1 MEINE
6 INNTINDYLEEIDTN
21 LDVGEIISLLMVA
34 IVLEILLFR
43 TSQTLPW
50 FLQGFLGIHWK
61 FHCILLAC
69 ILIRKVL
76 NKLRRS
82 WMKRLVVWLATGKF
96 QWQIKFLFYFC
107 FYFPRLRLNCL
118 INSFISSK
126 CLKMLTNS
134 FNKLLQ

>member
-50 FLQGFLGIHWK
+50 FLQGFLGVIWK
-61 FHCILLAC
+61 LYCIVVVC
-69 ILIRKVL
+69 ILIRVVI
-76 NKLRRS
+76 NKL
-82 WMKRLVVWLATGKF
+82 KE
-96 QWQIKFLFYFC
+96 
-107 FYFPRLRLNCL
+107 
-118 INSFISSK
+118 SSAE
-126 CLKMLTNS
+126 
-134 FNKLLQ
+134 